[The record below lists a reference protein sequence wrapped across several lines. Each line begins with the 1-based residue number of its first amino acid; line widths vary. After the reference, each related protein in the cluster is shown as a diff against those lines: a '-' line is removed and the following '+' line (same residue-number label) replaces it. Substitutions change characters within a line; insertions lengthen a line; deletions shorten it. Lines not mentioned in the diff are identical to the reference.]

1 MNEQHNKKFGS
12 KTQKLLS
19 ALPTGALGIDR
30 MAVGCYKTGAIKGL
44 SSVFLW
50 LTPIPWIWWGM
61 DVGATFLDN
70 KYMFCDGKP
79 MNPEMM
85 KKVGKFFAYI
95 TGIVAAAAAAYQ
107 AQKMAKKFG
116 AKIPGM
122 GKLGSLA
129 GKIPGGMGKMAGK
142 FAGKIPGMKMFKGG
156 GHAEKD
162 TCLFSRYSSFMLL
175 IVIGFSLLHGTIFSP
190 EN

>member
-1 MNEQHNKKFGS
+1 MNEQHNQKFGS

-61 DVGATFLDN
+61 DVGATFLDK
-70 KYMFCDGKP
+70 KYMFCDGRA
-79 MNPEMM
+79 MSPEMM
-85 KKVGKFFAYI
+85 KKVGKFFAYV

-116 AKIPGM
+116 VKMPGM
-122 GKLGSLA
+122 GKMGKMA
-129 GKIPGGMGKMAGK
+129 GKIPGGMGKMM
-142 FAGKIPGMKMFKGG
+142 GKIPGMGMFKGG
-156 GHAEKD
+156 AREEKD

-175 IVIGFSLLHGTIFSP
+175 IVIGFSLLHGTIFAP
-190 EN
+190 EKLT